1 MVKVRTKAGRRCPGS
16 WLIFARKPASDTMA
30 HRRCSATLGR
40 SRGTAMLAQRR
51 LRDAEHARNVRFLSS
66 VTELFCL
73 IELFGEPGRKEV
85 SSRSGHRLKTGQP
98 A

>member
-1 MVKVRTKAGRRCPGS
+1 
-16 WLIFARKPASDTMA
+16 
-30 HRRCSATLGR
+30 
-40 SRGTAMLAQRR
+40 MLAQRR

-98 A
+98 ARRATGQYRASAKNLTFGVQL